1 MRNYLM
7 TIALWNTTSDVE
19 MSIVASLSKDKEG
32 DAGWKKDGAAAK
44 KRRTKAHWR
53 DKLVL
58 MDSKI
63 GQKRPKANQSIG
75 TEEVLGATSGGE

>member
-44 KRRTKAHWR
+44 AHWR